1 MAVLKTIQKNFR
13 GGSSKRGGDL
23 ADSFSKLMFQG
34 KVKAA
39 LRLLSESGSVGKPL
53 SLNAPVC
60 ESEPSVTVRRKL
72 IEKHPDPAPLY
83 PSHSL
88 LPSTPPPNHEP
99 HFIQFHHIDGI
110 LVRSMLLRMDGAAGP
125 SGMDVSHW
133 RKACTSFSKDSDDL
147 CDSIAM
153 VARKL
158 CCEYV
163 DPQSVS
169 ALVSSRLIALD
180 KKPGVRPIGI
190 GEVIRRVIGKSIL
203 NVIKSDIMEVT
214 GCSQL
219 CAGVSSACEAVAHA
233 VREMYDSDGAE
244 GFLLVD
250 ATNAFNS
257 LNRGMALRNVL
268 HLCPSLGRVL
278 INLYRIESNLFIGGD
293 TLLSKE
299 GTTQGDPLAMVMYA
313 VASIPLI
320 RELSSIPN
328 IRQLWYAD
336 DATGMGPLR
345 GLRQWWDRIKELGV
359 YYGYWPNAIKS
370 TLLVKKDHLEEAREL
385 FRGTDVMITCEGV
398 KVLGCPVGTQE
409 YVNKELT
416 NKVKVWC
423 ERVCLLSRVAVT
435 QPQSAYS
442 AFTHGLFSEWTY
454 LFRTC
459 QFEECQ
465 VQPLNDCLF
474 NVFIPSLLGRDAV
487 SELERDWLS
496 LPTRYGGLGLVN
508 PCWLARCQRSSS
520 IAITQPL
527 VDMLLGDVDGSV
539 IDVEVEMDKVK
550 KKCKLEKEE
559 VYRSTMATLRSE
571 LPADRLR
578 LLDVSSEKGV
588 SSWLTALPLK
598 EYGFDMSK
606 GEFRDAL
613 CLRYGW
619 RPLDLPLSCTCGT
632 PFSVEHSLTCLYGG
646 LVTQR
651 HNDIRDLSAA
661 LLQDVCPN
669 VVREPNLQPLK
680 GESLRYRTAST
691 EDEARL
697 DIAAEGFWGERF
709 KTVYFDVRV
718 FCPLSVTNMSKT
730 LKKCYTDN
738 ESLKK
743 RKYEQ
748 RLREVEHAS
757 FSPLIFSTSGGCGPV
772 ATSFIKRL
780 ALILSEK
787 HQRPF
792 NSTMNFLRCQ
802 YSFSILRSALRCLR
816 GSRSKVRFVNSVD
829 FSRAMADSHF
839 NSQ

>member
-1 MAVLKTIQKNFR
+1 MKN
-13 GGSSKRGGDL
+13 
-23 ADSFSKLMFQG
+23 
-34 KVKAA
+34 
-39 LRLLSESGSVGKPL
+39 
-53 SLNAPVC
+53 
-60 ESEPSVTVRRKL
+60 
-72 IEKHPDPAPLY
+72 
-83 PSHSL
+83 
-88 LPSTPPPNHEP
+88 
-99 HFIQFHHIDGI
+99 
-110 LVRSMLLRMDGAAGP
+110 
-125 SGMDVSHW
+125 
-133 RKACTSFSKDSDDL
+133 
-147 CDSIAM
+147 
-153 VARKL
+153 
-158 CCEYV
+158 
-163 DPQSVS
+163 
-169 ALVSSRLIALD
+169 
-180 KKPGVRPIGI
+180 
-190 GEVIRRVIGKSIL
+190 
-203 NVIKSDIMEVT
+203 
-214 GCSQL
+214 
-219 CAGVSSACEAVAHA
+219 
-233 VREMYDSDGAE
+233 
-244 GFLLVD
+244 
-250 ATNAFNS
+250 
-257 LNRGMALRNVL
+257 
-268 HLCPSLGRVL
+268 
-278 INLYRIESNLFIGGD
+278 
-293 TLLSKE
+293 
-299 GTTQGDPLAMVMYA
+299 TQG
-313 VASIPLI
+313 
-320 RELSSIPN
+320 
-328 IRQLWYAD
+328 
-336 DATGMGPLR
+336 
-345 GLRQWWDRIKELGV
+345 
-359 YYGYWPNAIKS
+359 
-370 TLLVKKDHLEEAREL
+370 
-385 FRGTDVMITCEGV
+385 
-398 KVLGCPVGTQE
+398 
-409 YVNKELT
+409 
-416 NKVKVWC
+416 
-423 ERVCLLSRVAVT
+423 
-435 QPQSAYS
+435 
-442 AFTHGLFSEWTY
+442 Y
-454 LFRTC
+454 LFRIC
-459 QFEECQ
+459 QFEEGQ

-496 LPTRYGGLGLVN
+496 LPTWYGGLGLVN
-508 PCWLARCQRSSS
+508 PCWFARCQRSSS

-539 IDVEVEMDKVK
+539 IDKVK

-738 ESLKK
+738 ESLEK

-839 NSQ
+839 NS

>member
-1 MAVLKTIQKNFR
+1 
-13 GGSSKRGGDL
+13 
-23 ADSFSKLMFQG
+23 
-34 KVKAA
+34 
-39 LRLLSESGSVGKPL
+39 
-53 SLNAPVC
+53 
-60 ESEPSVTVRRKL
+60 
-72 IEKHPDPAPLY
+72 
-83 PSHSL
+83 
-88 LPSTPPPNHEP
+88 
-99 HFIQFHHIDGI
+99 
-110 LVRSMLLRMDGAAGP
+110 
-125 SGMDVSHW
+125 MDVSHW

-163 DPQSVS
+163 DPQCVS

-190 GEVIRRVIGKSIL
+190 GEVIRRVVGKSIL

-219 CAGVSSACEAVAHA
+219 CAGVSSACEAVAQA
-233 VREMYDSDGAE
+233 VREVYDSDGAE

-268 HLCPSLGRVL
+268 HLCPSLGRIL
-278 INLYRIESNLFIGGD
+278 INLYCIESNLFIGGD

-370 TLLVKKDHLEEAREL
+370 TLLVKKDQLEEAREL

-398 KVLGCPVGTQE
+398 KVLGCPIGTQE

-416 NKVKVWC
+416 NKVKLWC
-423 ERVCLLSRVAVT
+423 ERVCFLSKVAVS

-459 QFEECQ
+459 HFEECQ
-465 VQPLNDCLF
+465 VQPLNDCVF

-487 SELERDWLS
+487 SELERDWIS

-508 PCWLARCQRSSS
+508 PCWFAKCQRSSS

-527 VDMLLGDVDGSV
+527 VELLLGDDDGSV
-539 IDVEVEMDKVK
+539 IDIEVEMDKAK

-559 VYRSTMATLRSE
+559 VYRSTMTTLRSN

-578 LLDVSSEKGV
+578 LFDVSSEKGA

-598 EYGFDMSK
+598 EYGFDLSK

-613 CLRYGW
+613 SLRYGW
-619 RPLDLPLSCTCGT
+619 RPLDLPLTCTCGS

-651 HNDIRDLSAA
+651 HNDVRDLSAA
-661 LLQDVCPN
+661 LLEDVCPN
-669 VVREPNLQPLK
+669 VVREPNLQPQSLK
-680 GESLRYRTAST
+680 YKTAST

-697 DIAAEGFWGERF
+697 DISAEGFWGDRF

-718 FCPLSVTNMSKT
+718 FCPISATNMNKT
-730 LKKCYTDN
+730 LIKSYKDN
-738 ESLKK
+738 EALKK

-748 RLREVEHAS
+748 RLREVEHSS
-757 FSPLIFSTSGGCGPV
+757 FSPLIFSTAGGCGPV
-772 ATSFIKRL
+772 ATAFIKRL
-780 ALILSEK
+780 IITFIRETPEPIQHHYELSQVSILIFHHKVGTMLSERLTFKGPLCELHRFFKGHGRRTFQLATRDYISTLKYYYVHIYIYLFFSFLTYIVILS
-787 HQRPF
+787 PLLL
-792 NSTMNFLRCQ
+792 NYYCPVFL
-802 YSFSILRSALRCLR
+802 
-816 GSRSKVRFVNSVD
+816 
-829 FSRAMADSHF
+829 
-839 NSQ
+839 